1 MSKLYLI
8 KHAQPDIQ
16 PLIPA
21 NGWHLSESGRQS
33 CSSLLEQLA
42 DQDIKTIFSSSEP
55 KAVET
60 AEIIAAGLSLPFE
73 IQPGLHE
80 HDRSNTPYFKSKT
93 VFENQVRDFFNN
105 PASLVMGKE
114 TALQA
119 FLRFKQAIDQI
130 IMTNANQNIAVVS
143 HGTVITLLVSY
154 YNRTE
159 PFNFWHSLALP
170 SITVLQLPDFN
181 LIPDDAE
188 QAGTKI

>member
-1 MSKLYLI
+1 MTKLYFI
-8 KHAQPDIQ
+8 KHARPDIQ
-16 PLIPA
+16 ALIPA
-21 NGWHLSESGRQS
+21 NGWHLSESGRQDCQS
-33 CSSLLEQLA
+33 IINQLA
-42 DQDIKTIFSSSEP
+42 DQEFKRIFSSSEP

-60 AEIIAAGLSLPFE
+60 AEIIASGLSLPFE

-93 VFENQVRDFFNN
+93 DFENQVKDFFNN

-114 TALQA
+114 TALQV
-119 FLRFKQAIDQI
+119 FLRFKQAIDQVI
-130 IMTNANQNIAVVS
+130 VTNAHQNIAVVS

-154 YNRTE
+154 YNRIE